1 LCHNC
6 NMALGF
12 YGYCPHYSEER
23 CNTSF

>member
-12 YGYCPHYSEER
+12 YGHCPHEKER
-23 CNTSF
+23 QRHY